1 MSPQISNS
9 QNEERLPSTVS
20 NFSIGDLAQEFGLT
34 TRTIRYYEQQGL
46 LQPERHGVQRVYQL
60 RDKVRLKLILRGKRL
75 GFTLI
80 EIEEMI
86 AMYDAESGEIG
97 QLHYF
102 LEKIHDRKQRLIQ
115 QRHDIDQTLAALNR
129 SESGCKKQLA
139 ALEEKS
145 CD

>member
-1 MSPQISNS
+1 MSTQPALGSATGPDPQ
-9 QNEERLPSTVS
+9 PSAS
-20 NFSIGDLAQEFGLT
+20 FSIGDLAQEFGIT

-46 LQPERHGVQRVYQL
+46 LEPERQGVQRIYQL

-75 GFTLI
+75 GFSLL
-80 EIEEMI
+80 EIAEMI

-102 LEKIHDRKQRLIQ
+102 LEKINDRKNRLIQ

-129 SESGCKKQLA
+129 IELGCQQQLA
-139 ALEEKS
+139 ALEQH
-145 CD
+145 CRD